1 MLGAGVVGHW
11 IGPAQRNI
19 PRPTEYIKVDR
30 QTLREKNGKLSLRF
44 MEPLEEVVYLD
55 QVRLFAVD
63 HPATFDVYPNEYFA
77 SSPPY
82 PAFKVIASR
91 NPHPPASA
99 RDDRGH
105 DVLPDL
111 LAHRYF
117 GEFEL
122 LPFHGFT
129 KLHTLELDLG
139 EPYRGGPL
147 WLLLHGEIEYF
158 TATSMFAAYQAG
170 VEGVPPYVEAQDAN
184 GKWTRVV
191 DDMGFPAG
199 GARTMTADL
208 TDKLPQG
215 TQRIRISTNLQIY
228 WDSILISRTEH
239 DQNVRLTA
247 VPLARADLRFHGFP
261 LKIEN
266 QPPGNVRY
274 VYEKASATG
283 PYTRPVGT
291 YTRYGDVRPLLT
303 ASDDRF
309 VVFGSGDEVALDFDP
324 SKLPALPQ
332 GWVRDYFF
340 QAAGYE
346 KDMDFYAAEGSTVD
360 PLPFH
365 NMGTYPYPVGKS
377 FPLDDVHLN
386 YTLDY
391 NTRHI
396 SGNEPRGYRF
406 DYGPAK

>member
-1 MLGAGVVGHW
+1 
-11 IGPAQRNI
+11 
-19 PRPTEYIKVDR
+19 
-30 QTLREKNGKLSLRF
+30 
-44 MEPLEEVVYLD
+44 
-55 QVRLFAVD
+55 
-63 HPATFDVYPNEYFA
+63 
-77 SSPPY
+77 
-82 PAFKVIASR
+82 
-91 NPHPPASA
+91 
-99 RDDRGH
+99 
-105 DVLPDL
+105 
-111 LAHRYF
+111 
-117 GEFEL
+117 
-122 LPFHGFT
+122 
-129 KLHTLELDLG
+129 
-139 EPYRGGPL
+139 
-147 WLLLHGEIEYF
+147 
-158 TATSMFAAYQAG
+158 
-170 VEGVPPYVEAQDAN
+170 
-184 GKWTRVV
+184 
-191 DDMGFPAG
+191 MGFPAG
-199 GARTMTADL
+199 GARTMAADL

-228 WDSILISRTEH
+228 WDSILISRTEQ

-261 LKIEN
+261 LKIES

-386 YTLDY
+386 CTLDY